1 MTSDDSDTPRGNG
14 EPTEENEG
22 GTPPRDPE
30 TGQFLPRDDRPTDEA
45 ADANADATDDA
56 DYETPGAST
65 TEGETDRTLDDE
77 SPDEHQ
83 TEAAN
88 AGPSSGEREPEP
100 MPDEPESEPT
110 AGEEPTESS
119 DEAEQAEAESL
130 AQTPETE
137 QSSDAAETEPPATEP
152 DDATPTR
159 YRLRPS
165 EPVESGEGYCLL
177 TEQQPASTVEADRL
191 ASVISHDLR
200 NPLDVAQ
207 AHLREARETGREE
220 HFDHLAESH
229 ERMERIIRDVLTL
242 TRGESA
248 LNRSSDVDIGSVATD
263 AWATVDTEAADLT
276 VAELPSIEADPDR
289 LTRLFENLFRNS
301 VEHARPADDESIAVH
316 VGPLDSGFYVAD
328 DGVGVPAAERD
339 RVFDPGYTTE
349 TTSAGTGLGLTIV
362 EEIADAHDWTVSL
375 TESRDGGARFE
386 FRHSTPTP

>member
-1 MTSDDSDTPRGNG
+1 MADNDREPSVLGSSVPTPVVGY
-14 EPTEENEG
+14 E
-22 GTPPRDPE
+22 
-30 TGQFLPRDDRPTDEA
+30 PRDDRVVVTATNEA
-45 ADANADATDDA
+45 F
-56 DYETPGAST
+56 ETAFGAVDSGRPLTEWLT
-65 TEGETDRTLDDE
+65 THGVD
-77 SPDEHQ
+77 
-83 TEAAN
+83 
-88 AGPSSGEREPEP
+88 
-100 MPDEPESEPT
+100 EPT
-110 AGEEPTESS
+110 ATEIAS
-119 DEAEQAEAESL
+119 SL
-130 AQTPETE
+130 ADGASIDT
-137 QSSDAAETEPPATEP
+137 AVRLGGP

-159 YRLRPS
+159 YRLRPF
-165 EPVESGEGYCLL
+165 EPAESGEGYCLL

-229 ERMERIIRDVLTL
+229 DRMERIIRDVLTL

-276 VAELPSIEADPDR
+276 VAELPTTEADPDR

-301 VEHARPADDESIAVH
+301 VEHARPADDEPISVR
-316 VGPLDSGFYVAD
+316 VGPLDAGFYVAD
-328 DGVGVPAAERD
+328 DGVGVPPAERD

-386 FRHSTPTP
+386 FRHSTPDP

>member
-1 MTSDDSDTPRGNG
+1 MADNDRGPSVLGPSVPTPVVGY
-14 EPTEENEG
+14 
-22 GTPPRDPE
+22 E
-30 TGQFLPRDDRPTDEA
+30 TRDDRVVVTATNEA
-45 ADANADATDDA
+45 F
-56 DYETPGAST
+56 ETAFGAVEAGRPLTEWLT
-65 TEGETDRTLDDE
+65 THGVD
-77 SPDEHQ
+77 
-83 TEAAN
+83 
-88 AGPSSGEREPEP
+88 
-100 MPDEPESEPT
+100 EPT
-110 AGEEPTESS
+110 ATEIAS
-119 DEAEQAEAESL
+119 SL
-130 AQTPETE
+130 ADGASIDT
-137 QSSDAAETEPPATEP
+137 AVRLGGP